1 MASIGGIGRVVSK
14 LNKGIE
20 RYFEGTVT
28 GPSVIVGYT
37 GNYAIYVHENLE
49 MKWQGLPRKKPG
61 KGFYW
66 DPQGKAK
73 SKFLEDPAR
82 RLERELGDIVRGAV
96 KNGLTLVKGLLMA
109 GLRLQR
115 ESMLEVPV
123 DTGNLKASAFTRQE
137 K

>member
-1 MASIGGIGRVVSK
+1 MAKVEDVGKVVATIQNRVQKMLGG
-14 LNKGIE
+14 
-20 RYFEGTVT
+20 VT

-37 GNYAIYVHENLE
+37 ANYAIHVHENLE
-49 MKWQGLPRKKPG
+49 MKWQGLPRRKPS

-66 DPQGKAK
+66 DPQGRGK

-82 RLERELGDIVRGAV
+82 RLEKVIGEIVREAL
-96 KNGLTLVKGLLMA
+96 KQGLSLAKGLLMA
-109 GLRLQR
+109 GMRLQR